1 MAIGNLNQ
9 KEKEEEEE
17 EEEEEG
23 EEEEEEEEDFF
34 RWMMGVFRP
43 RFSSSSHA
51 FNIGIGSKS
60 FSSGPFE
67 QMHIKSSREP
77 TPRPFRR

>member
-9 KEKEEEEE
+9 KEEE
-17 EEEEEG
+17 

-34 RWMMGVFRP
+34 RWMMDVFRP

-60 FSSGPFE
+60 LWTAGGS
-67 QMHIKSSREP
+67 
-77 TPRPFRR
+77 TC

>member
-9 KEKEEEEE
+9 KEEEDDEE

-23 EEEEEEEEDFF
+23 FF
-34 RWMMGVFRP
+34 RWMMDVFRP